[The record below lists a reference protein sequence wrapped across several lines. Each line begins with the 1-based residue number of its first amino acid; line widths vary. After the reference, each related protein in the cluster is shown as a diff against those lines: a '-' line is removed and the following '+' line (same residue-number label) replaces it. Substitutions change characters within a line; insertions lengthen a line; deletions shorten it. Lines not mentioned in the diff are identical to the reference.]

1 MITDCFRL
9 KQHQKVSSE
18 GMVLSTN
25 KHPKQHC
32 HVECQA
38 SPGALTSYVMFQ
50 PSPTGTV
57 LMPYKVEE
65 ILSSVL
71 KEVF

>member
-1 MITDCFRL
+1 MLQWL
-9 KQHQKVSSE
+9 KQHRKISSE

-25 KHPKQHC
+25 KHPKRHC
-32 HVECQA
+32 HVQCQA

-50 PSPTGTV
+50 PLGPGTV

>member
-1 MITDCFRL
+1 
-9 KQHQKVSSE
+9 
-18 GMVLSTN
+18 MVLSTN
-25 KHPKQHC
+25 KHPKRHC
-32 HVECQA
+32 HVQCQA

-50 PSPTGTV
+50 PLRPGTV